1 MPSARAHASP
11 VEIRADFVSHQD
23 EPWRRPKCLPSIDT
37 NVHRTIVQIVR
48 SRPFEVGSVFEI
60 VRDSPCRRSIPFKNQ
75 AVYRGRRTRDVGRRI
90 SKKERVP
97 PRVLSYL
104 QRLPAE
110 ISQAALLRP
119 ILFQP
124 AR

>member
-23 EPWRRPKCLPSIDT
+23 EPWRRPRCLPSIDT
-37 NVHRTIVQIVR
+37 SAHRKIVQIVQ
-48 SRPFEVGSVFEI
+48 SRPFEVGLVFEI
-60 VRDSPCRRSIPFKNQ
+60 VRDAPCRRSIPFKDQ
-75 AVYRGRRTRDVGRRI
+75 AAYRGRRTRDVGRRI
-90 SKKERVP
+90 PKKERVP

-110 ISQAALLRP
+110 ISQAALLMP
-119 ILFQP
+119 VLLET